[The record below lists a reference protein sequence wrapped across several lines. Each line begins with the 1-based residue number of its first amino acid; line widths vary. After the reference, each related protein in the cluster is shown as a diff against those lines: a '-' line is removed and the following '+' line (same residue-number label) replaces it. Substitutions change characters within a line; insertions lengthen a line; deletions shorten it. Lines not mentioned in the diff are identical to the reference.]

1 MCGHGT
7 IGVAT
12 VLVETGMVPVTE
24 PVTTVRLDTPA
35 GLVVVAEVAVGDG
48 HATR

>member
-12 VLVETGMVPVTE
+12 VLVEKKLVPVIE
-24 PVTTVRLDTPA
+24 PITTVRLDTPA
-35 GLVVVAEVAVGDG
+35 GLVTVDVQVKNGKAGC
-48 HATR
+48 